1 MTLYLCNKILKLL
14 FQFFENGRIIRL
26 DKLWLLLRQDI
37 GNAVVGGSQS
47 FVEERVD
54 VLRVGGRLLHFL
66 LLVNFI
72 RHESNFTN
80 ILVYLLDDGIL
91 NEWWVIIAYLCYQP
105 KRALSIYLVIDGPKR
120 NEALRVKLLDS
131 HPSTLVDIIHLLQL
145 LVLILECLQNAL
157 ADSLDLE
164 LVQFLQEISAV

>member
-1 MTLYLCNKILKLL
+1 MTLYFCDKILKLL
-14 FQFFENGRIIRL
+14 FQFFENGRIVRL
-26 DKLWLLLRQDI
+26 DKLRLLLRQNI

-91 NEWWVIIAYLCYQP
+91 NEW
-105 KRALSIYLVIDGPKR
+105 
-120 NEALRVKLLDS
+120 
-131 HPSTLVDIIHLLQL
+131 
-145 LVLILECLQNAL
+145 
-157 ADSLDLE
+157 
-164 LVQFLQEISAV
+164 